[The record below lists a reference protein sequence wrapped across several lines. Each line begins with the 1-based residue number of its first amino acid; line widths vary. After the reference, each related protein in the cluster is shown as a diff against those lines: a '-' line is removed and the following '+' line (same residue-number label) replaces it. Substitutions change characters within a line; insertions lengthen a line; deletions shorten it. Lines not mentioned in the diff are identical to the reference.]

1 MVTSEIQVKS
11 KMRSYIS
18 LLRGQEKTDTICS
31 VFKSLGSLNWDSL
44 CGRPFINTDKKP
56 FEKHMPSDPAVT
68 LTGIY
73 YEKAIKNVGKRLNS
87 KNVHCSTIAKRWNLP
102 NYPIIEDLLS
112 TLWHNE
118 TPCSHLRNVIDI
130 SLLTWKDVYVTS
142 WMKKPVYRKLSMMRD
157 VQEMYTT
164 K

>member
-1 MVTSEIQVKS
+1 
-11 KMRSYIS
+11 
-18 LLRGQEKTDTICS
+18 
-31 VFKSLGSLNWDSL
+31 
-44 CGRPFINTDKKP
+44 
-56 FEKHMPSDPAVT
+56 MPSDPAVT

-142 WMKKPVYRKLSMMRD
+142 
-157 VQEMYTT
+157 
-164 K
+164 